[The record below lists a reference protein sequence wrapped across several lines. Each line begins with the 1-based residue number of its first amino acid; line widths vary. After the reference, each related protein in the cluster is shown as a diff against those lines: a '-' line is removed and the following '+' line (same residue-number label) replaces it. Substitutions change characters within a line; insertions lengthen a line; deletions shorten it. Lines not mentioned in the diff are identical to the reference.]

1 MKDVMT
7 LVGIVAGFILIILA
21 ISFSMDPMGIDF
33 GKVINFVDIPSI
45 FVVLGG
51 TIATIVASYPM
62 STLKKIPKHMKILL
76 SGNRY
81 EPLEYIQTLVEFS
94 QIARKNGLLALEEK
108 ANEQTDP
115 FFKQSVMLIVDATD
129 PEKVKNM
136 LETDLDKLATRH
148 EDGVGIYE
156 RASAMAP
163 AYGMIGTLIGLINML
178 KGMDLTSGGSNLGKD
193 MSVAL
198 ITTFYGCILANLIF
212 NSIANKLRVR
222 SDEEYLCKEIIIAG
236 VLSIQ
241 SGETPKF
248 MEEKLISFLEQSV
261 RDAALGG
268 GNGDGEEGGKKG
280 KKKR

>member
-1 MKDVMT
+1 MKDFMT
-7 LVGIVAGFILIILA
+7 IIGIVMGFALIMLA
-21 ISFSMDPMGIDF
+21 MVFSMDPLGVDIT
-33 GKVINFVDIPSI
+33 KLLNFVDLPSI

-51 TIATIVASYPM
+51 TIATVVASYPT
-62 STLKKIPKHMKILL
+62 STIKKIPKQMKILV

-81 EPLEYIQTLVEFS
+81 EPLKYINKLVEFS

-108 ANEQTDP
+108 ANEEEDP
-115 FFKQSVMLIVDATD
+115 FFKQSIMLIVDATD
-129 PEKVKNM
+129 PEKVKYM
-136 LETDLDKLATRH
+136 LENDLDKLANRH
-148 EDGVGIYE
+148 DDAVGIYE
-156 RASAMAP
+156 KASEKAP

-178 KGMDLTSGGSNLGKD
+178 KGMDMTSGNTNIGAD

-198 ITTFYGCILANLIF
+198 ITTLYGCIFAHLVF
-212 NSIANKLRVR
+212 SSIAQKLRIR

-261 RDAALGG
+261 RNQALGG
-268 GNGDGEEGGKKG
+268 EGVPEGGKKG
-280 KKKR
+280 KKKK

>member
-1 MKDVMT
+1 MKDFMT
-7 LVGIVAGFILIILA
+7 VIGIVAGFLLIMLA
-21 ISFSMDPMGIDF
+21 MIFSMDPLGIDPT
-33 GKVINFVDIPSI
+33 KLLNFVDLPSI

-51 TIATIVASYPM
+51 TIATVVASYPA
-62 STLKKIPKHMKILL
+62 STLKKIPKHMKILV

-81 EPLEYIQTLVEFS
+81 DPLVYISKLVEFS

-108 ANEQTDP
+108 ANEEEDP
-115 FFKQSVMLIVDATD
+115 FFKQSIMLIVDATD
-129 PEKVKNM
+129 PEKVKYM
-136 LETDLDKLATRH
+136 LENDLDKLATRH
-148 EDGVGIYE
+148 EDAVGIYQL
-156 RASAMAP
+156 ASEKAP

-178 KGMDLTSGGSNLGKD
+178 KGMDVTSGSSNIGAD

-198 ITTFYGCILANLIF
+198 ITTLYGCIFAHLIF
-212 NSIANKLRVR
+212 GSIAAKLRIR

-261 RDAALGG
+261 RDEAL
-268 GNGDGEEGGKKG
+268 NAEQAKKANKSEPG
-280 KKKR
+280 FNRD

>member
-7 LVGIVAGFILIILA
+7 LVGIVAGFVMIIFA
-21 ISFSMDPMGIDF
+21 MAFSMDPITVDF
-33 GKVINFVDIPSI
+33 TKALNFVDFPSI

-51 TIATIVASYPM
+51 TIATIVASYPT
-62 STLKKIPKHMKILL
+62 STLKKIPKHMKILV

-115 FFKQSVMLIVDATD
+115 FFKQSIMLIVDATD

-136 LETDLDKLATRH
+136 LENDLDKLATRH

-156 RASAMAP
+156 KASAMAP

-178 KGMDLTSGGSNLGKD
+178 KGMDMSSGGSNLGKD

-212 NSIANKLRVR
+212 GSIANKLRVR

-261 RDAALGG
+261 RDQALGG
-268 GNGDGEEGGKKG
+268 GPGGEGEEGGKKG
-280 KKKR
+280 KKK